1 MADMKYRLLIADDLV
16 DSADSLGL
24 LMRHAGHD
32 VEIAYDGEAALHLAE
47 SQRPDAALLDIEMP
61 KLTGYEV
68 CRRIREQAWG
78 RQMFLIAVTGWSQDE
93 TRARVTQ
100 AGFDHQL
107 VKPVDPQELERV
119 LAARLAAEPP
129 H

>member
-24 LMRHAGHD
+24 LLRHA
-32 VEIAYDGEAALHLAE
+32 VPVVVIAYVGVAGFQLAD
-47 SQRPDAALLDIEMP
+47 SQRPNAALLDIEMP
-61 KLTGYEV
+61 KLSGYEV
-68 CRRIREQAWG
+68 CRRIREQPWG
-78 RQMFLIAVTGWSQDE
+78 QQMFLIAVTGWSQDE